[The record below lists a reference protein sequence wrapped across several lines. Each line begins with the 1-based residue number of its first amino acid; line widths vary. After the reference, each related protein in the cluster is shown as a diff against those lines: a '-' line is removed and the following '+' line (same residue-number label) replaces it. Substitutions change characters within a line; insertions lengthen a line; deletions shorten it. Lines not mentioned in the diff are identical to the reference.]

1 MKMKLLITICLILS
15 VLPSFS
21 MAAEAN
27 HNNKIIVTL
36 PPLSGLVVMLL
47 PEIQSHCLLS
57 ASADPHH
64 FQPSPRQVDMLQ
76 QSHLF
81 IRASRDDQ
89 GWPIKTQ
96 QSQTLDLWPI
106 QNHGWLQFE
115 QVRIVLPKLAKI
127 LSQRFPSH
135 QNKIATKLNR
145 ALKAVDTLDAEW
157 SKTLQTIQKK
167 GAFIQHP
174 AWLGLLK
181 AKHIP
186 VWSVLESE
194 QHGHEHGPKHLEHAL
209 TTLKQHPNALLL
221 GSKRHSNRSLE
232 WLNNHQKDKSNII
245 KLDALGE
252 CNQPWDKLMQEN
264 LNQLIQ
270 LNQS

>member
-1 MKMKLLITICLILS
+1 M
-15 VLPSFS
+15 LPSS
-21 MAAEAN
+21 GIASDID
-27 HNNKIIVTL
+27 NKDKIVVTL

-47 PEIQSHCLLS
+47 PEVQSHCLLS
-57 ASADPHH
+57 ANADPHH

-76 QSHLF
+76 QSPLF

-89 GWPIKTQ
+89 GWPIKAQ
-96 QSQTLDLWPI
+96 RSQTLDLWPI

-115 QVRIVLPKLAKI
+115 QVRIVLPKLAKT
-127 LSQRFPSH
+127 LSQHFPLY
-135 QNKIATKLNR
+135 QDKIATRLNL
-145 ALKAVDTLDAEW
+145 ALQAVNDLDNEW
-157 SKTLQTIQKK
+157 RKTLQTIQKK
-167 GAFIQHP
+167 GVFVQHP

-194 QHGHEHGPKHLEHAL
+194 QHGHEHGPKHLEQAL
-209 TTLKQHPNALLL
+209 VTLKQHSNALLL

-232 WLNNHQKDKSNII
+232 WLNNHQKDPSSII
-245 KLDALGE
+245 KLDALGK
-252 CNQPWDKLMQEN
+252 CNQPWNKLMQDN
-264 LNQLIQ
+264 LKQLIQ